1 VILSAISQETLS
13 KRLGTTELALGVIPA
28 AEEELGAP
36 LEGDEK

>member
-1 VILSAISQETLS
+1 
-13 KRLGTTELALGVIPA
+13 LGTTELALGVIPA